1 MIKGVSA
8 LGDLVDGNTAPF
20 NYPGENY
27 PNKVYF
33 VNNITG
39 SSTNDGLTWD
49 TAMDQVS
56 TAVTAWE
63 AYRATLATNNQNVRG
78 RIYIQGT
85 GTTYTYITALPNY
98 CDVIGIG
105 ADPRGDG
112 AGIVVLGS
120 TGAYDGAA
128 GSMRGTN
135 WYNIQFISG
144 NASTSG
150 FHAAIAYRSGFYNC
164 TFGTGT
170 GATAAPGHGLE
181 ITLGSGVTISNCA
194 VVANQSFPLI
204 GFEFAD
210 AGGNF
215 SQCLIEDCAIYGST
229 TGLSNK
235 ATLADISLVRNC
247 FIYGGTTGVIDTV
260 AGGSVAAGMW
270 YTGNYV
276 AGGTRAFNV
285 TTYGSP
291 LCIGNYVIN
300 GTLANIDTELL
311 GTGATVGY
319 ST

>member
-39 SSTNDGLTWD
+39 SSTGDGLTWD
-49 TAMDQVS
+49 TAMDQIS

-78 RIYIQGT
+78 RIYVQGT
-85 GTTYTYITALPNY
+85 GTTYTYLTALPNY

-112 AGIVVLGS
+112 TGIVVIGS
-120 TGAYDGAA
+120 TGAYDGAT
-128 GSMRGTN
+128 GDMRGTN

-144 NASTSG
+144 NAATSG
-150 FHAAIAYRSGFYNC
+150 FHANIAYRSGFYNC
-164 TFGTGT
+164 TFGTNSS
-170 GATAAPGHGLE
+170 ASAAPGHGLQV
-181 ITLGSGVTISNCA
+181 TSGSGLVISHCA
-194 VVANQSFPLI
+194 IIAHVSFPVI

-215 SQCLIEDCAIYGST
+215 NQCLVEDCTIYGST
-229 TGLSNK
+229 TGLSQKGYLCN
-235 ATLADISLVRNC
+235 LSVVRNNQ
-247 FIYGGTTGVIDTV
+247 IYGGTTGVLDTM
-260 AGGSVAAGMW
+260 AGGAVASGCW
-270 YTGNYV
+270 YVGNFV
-276 AGGTRAFNV
+276 AGGTRAFNM
-285 TTYGSP
+285 TQHGSP
-291 LCIGNYVIN
+291 LCIGNYVVN
-300 GTLANIDTELL
+300 GTLANMETEMVSA
-311 GTGATVGY
+311 GATVGY